1 MTSTPDQQTPDGPPV
16 IVIDGVPRSAAD
28 LRALAHDQATVISDL
43 LEAKFA
49 HTIDDYWLTD
59 DGTAFLRY
67 NARGGG
73 ILWEVSIKTARAATL
88 ARTMKAS
95 QDDQH
100 DTELAEAR
108 NEIDQARRELAAAQ
122 ARIAE
127 LEAAGRTAPR
137 ARASGPPLRSGPARN
152 TASRS
157 RMARRCCSGDGCR
170 PGPGTPR
177 SPRG

>member
-1 MTSTPDQQTPDGPPV
+1 L
-16 IVIDGVPRSAAD
+16 AAP
-28 LRALAHDQATVISDL
+28 LKALAHDQATVISDL

-49 HTIDDYWLTD
+49 HTIDDYWLQD

-88 ARTMKAS
+88 AKTMKAS

-108 NEIDQARRELAAAQ
+108 KEISQLREDLGLRTRDFQDCVAVNAQLQSEMDGYRRELAAA
-122 ARIAE
+122 RTRLAE
-127 LEAAGRTAPR
+127 LGR
-137 ARASGPPLRSGPARN
+137 N
-152 TASRS
+152 E
-157 RMARRCCSGDGCR
+157 
-170 PGPGTPR
+170 
-177 SPRG
+177 